1 MMVEISPHEP
11 LRELAAALQDAARAW
26 GSATA
31 NLWCGRDE
39 LARFD
44 LMQVIDAL
52 DQARKAAERELR
64 YEDDDPE
71 ETFG

>member
-1 MMVEISPHEP
+1 MMIEISPHEP
-11 LRELAAALQDAARAW
+11 LRELADALQDACRAW

-31 NLWCGRDE
+31 NFWCGRDE

-44 LMQVIDAL
+44 LMQVVDAL
-52 DQARKAAERELR
+52 DQARKHAESELR

-71 ETFG
+71 DAF